1 MFFLRF
7 APMLISMPSAR
18 RILVLL
24 LGVFLALGMNLS
36 AIQAGE
42 MPVKM
47 TMTSGMGASGH
58 CNDCGDNG
66 AVKKM
71 TICSFGCVAPVLAV
85 IPQTA
90 PMRVVQ
96 ARTPLLRQ
104 ASLLFGRVS
113 SPDPYPPRSSDLG

>member
-1 MFFLRF
+1 MFFDRF
-7 APMLISMPSAR
+7 IAMLISMSGFR
-18 RILVLL
+18 RIFVLL

-36 AIQAGE
+36 AVQAGE

-47 TMTSGMGASGH
+47 MSGMGAAGH

-66 AVKKM
+66 PVKKM
-71 TICSFGCVAPVLAV
+71 AICSFGCVAPVLAA
-85 IPQTA
+85 IPQTT

>member
-1 MFFLRF
+1 
-7 APMLISMPSAR
+7 MLMTMSWSR
-18 RILVLL
+18 RIVVMF
-24 LGVFLALGMNLS
+24 LGAFLALGMNLS
-36 AIQAGE
+36 AIQASE

-47 TMTSGMGASGH
+47 ATMSDTGMSGH

-71 TICSFGCVAPVLAV
+71 TICSLGCVAPGLAV
-85 IPQTA
+85 IPQT
-90 PMRVVQ
+90 PPTRVVQ